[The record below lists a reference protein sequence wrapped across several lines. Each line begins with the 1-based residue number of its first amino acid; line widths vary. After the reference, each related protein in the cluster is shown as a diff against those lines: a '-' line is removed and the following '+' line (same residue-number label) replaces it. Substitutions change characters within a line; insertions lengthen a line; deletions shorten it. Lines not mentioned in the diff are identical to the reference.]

1 MKEKDITKLR
11 SFAVVGHSQSGKTSL
26 VDTIFYNAGESDRW
40 GKVSEGTSF
49 ADYFEEE
56 RQRQTTIHSKVFC
69 FNKDSYEIF
78 VLDTPGYNDF
88 YGETVGAMEGADFGV
103 VVVDAVTG
111 IQVQTTK
118 VMRYLA
124 EHGKPAL
131 VFINRLDK
139 EHANFEKQ
147 VDSVRESFGNNCIP
161 VNIPVGKEMA
171 FKEIVSLLSD
181 TCSNAGVKDTF
192 DVSRESLME
201 VIAESDDVLT
211 EKYLEGEGFTQEEI
225 AAGMKKAILNRKL
238 IPILCGS
245 AGLNIGIKELID
257 FICGYMPSPDQ
268 FPAVKSADGKSERK
282 PKIDAPYS
290 ARVFKIVSDPYIGQL
305 TYIKVISGVI
315 RCDQDIYNVST
326 RSKEKVNNFIA
337 FKGKEQKQIHEGFA
351 GEIIAVA
358 KLKNTHIGNTFADPN
373 DPVEF
378 AQIEFPKPNTSFA
391 IHAKKTGEEEKISSG
406 LHQIASED
414 PTIAV
419 HRNVETK
426 ELIVS
431 GLGDLHISVKMDLL
445 RKKYGVDMDLTVP
458 KVAYRETVR
467 KKSEGHCKHK
477 KQSGGRGQYAEV
489 FIRME
494 PMERGK
500 GFEFVDEIVGGV
512 IPRNFIPGVEKGI
525 VGALESGVVAGFPVQ
540 DVRVR
545 LYFGS
550 FHTVDSS
557 ELAFKLAGSKAFKE
571 AMEKADPY
579 LLEPYMNV
587 EIIINDEFMGQ
598 VTGELN
604 SKRGRV
610 MGLES
615 AGAGLQLI
623 KAQAPLAEM
632 YSFPT
637 ELRSITGGSAGFS
650 MEFSHY
656 EEVPAMIAKKVQEVY
671 KKKEVEEEE

>member
-1 MKEKDITKLR
+1 MKEKDITRLR
-11 SFAVVGHSQSGKTSL
+11 SFAIVGHSQSGKTSL
-26 VDTIFYNAGESDRW
+26 VDTIFFNAGESDRW

-56 RQRQTTIHSKVFC
+56 KQRQTTIHSKVFC
-69 FNKDSYEIF
+69 FNKDDFEIF
-78 VLDTPGYNDF
+78 VLDTPGFNDF

-103 VVVDAVTG
+103 VVVDAVSG
-111 IQVQTTK
+111 VQVQTTK
-118 VMRYLA
+118 VMRYLE
-124 EHGKPAL
+124 EHSKPAIIY
-131 VFINRLDK
+131 INRLDK
-139 EHANFEKQ
+139 EHANFDKQ
-147 VDSVRESFGNNCIP
+147 VDSIKQSFGNICVP
-161 VNIPVGKEMA
+161 VFIPVGKEA
-171 FKEIVSLLSD
+171 SFKAVVSLLGE
-181 TCSNAGVKDTF
+181 TCQNSELKDDF
-192 DVSRESLME
+192 EISREGLME
-201 VIAESDDVLT
+201 VIAESDDALT
-211 EKYLEGEGFTQEEI
+211 EKYLEGEKFSQDEI
-225 AAGMKKAILNRKL
+225 VAGIRKAILNRKL

-245 AGLNIGIKELID
+245 AGLNIGVKELVD
-257 FICGYMPSPDQ
+257 FVCDYMPSPDL
-268 FPAVKSADGKSERK
+268 FPAIKSADGKSERK
-282 PKIDAPYS
+282 YAIKAPYS
-290 ARVFKIVSDPYIGQL
+290 GRVFKIVSDPYIGQL
-305 TYIKVISGVI
+305 TYIKVISGVMT
-315 RCDQDIYNVST
+315 CDHEVYNVST
-326 RSKEKVNNFIA
+326 RNKEKVNNFIT
-337 FKGKEQKQIHEGFA
+337 FKGKEQKLIHEGFA

-373 DPVEF
+373 DPIEF
-378 AQIEFPKPNTSFA
+378 ANVEFPKPNTSFA
-391 IHAKKTGEEEKISSG
+391 VHAKKTGEDEKIAGG
-406 LHQIASED
+406 LHQIAAED
-414 PTIAV
+414 PTLEV

-431 GLGDLHISVKMDLL
+431 GLGDLHINVKMDVL

-489 FIRME
+489 FIRIE
-494 PMERGK
+494 PMDRGN

-525 VGALESGVVAGFPVQ
+525 VGALDSGVVAGFPVQ

-557 ELAFKLAGSKAFKE
+557 ELAFKLAGSKAFKD

-587 EIIINDEFMGQ
+587 EIMVNDEFMGQ
-598 VTGELN
+598 VTGDLN

-610 MGLES
+610 MGLEA

-632 YSFPT
+632 YTFPT
-637 ELRSITGGSAGFS
+637 ELRSITGGSAGFA
-650 MEFSHY
+650 MDFSHY
-656 EEVPAMIAKKVQEVY
+656 EEVPAMIAKKVQELY